1 MQVEVESW
9 KVQFFMKLT
18 SDITVWLASFFGD
31 ASSRCKRTN
40 LSKEPKLD
48 PLQQSLKCAWGLM
61 QTPSNAVP
69 RCTQW
74 HEIRIDADVARPT
87 RQTPPFAEFVGRRGY
102 QLQQLHQPVAD
113 LPAPVW
119 ARARSEQGLNQHQQL
134 PSRLCSFLLCF
145 LGCNGMHQR

>member
-1 MQVEVESW
+1 MLHHGAKEQ
-9 KVQFFMKLT
+9 
-18 SDITVWLASFFGD
+18 I
-31 ASSRCKRTN
+31 

-69 RCTQW
+69 RCTQQW

-102 QLQQLHQPVAD
+102 QLHQLQQPVAD
-113 LPAPVW
+113 LPAPVLSSRSK
-119 ARARSEQGLNQHQQL
+119 RARPESAPAASQPALFVFVVFFWDAPKINQT
-134 PSRLCSFLLCF
+134 
-145 LGCNGMHQR
+145 MA